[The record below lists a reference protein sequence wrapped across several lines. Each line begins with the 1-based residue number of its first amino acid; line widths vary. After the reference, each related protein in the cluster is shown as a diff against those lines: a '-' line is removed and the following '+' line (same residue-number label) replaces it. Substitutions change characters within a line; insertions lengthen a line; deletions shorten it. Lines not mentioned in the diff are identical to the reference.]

1 MLGDEDLQPA
11 HGAELAIS
19 VCHRDGRRERD
30 EESQG
35 SGDEIPLKGIPRCIE
50 VEGSEERK

>member
-11 HGAELAIS
+11 YDAELAIS
-19 VCHRDGRRERD
+19 VYHRDGRRERD

-35 SGDEIPLKGIPRCIE
+35 SADEIPLKGIQRRIE
-50 VEGSEERK
+50 VEGSEERG